1 MLVLLVT
8 LFVVAVPGLS
18 AGFLAYRWLPLHPTN
33 LATTPTAIEAGS
45 GSPLAARTRFPGRL
59 GALDAGGRAVVA
71 IVVGGA
77 WVGLVLVMIHT
88 RTGFAWWDRDA
99 SLFAARHAAPLST
112 RTLQIFTQ
120 LGGAVVLVPLA
131 AIVALVE
138 SIRQRSSAVV
148 AFLVLTVG
156 GQFLLA
162 NVIKA
167 MVNRPRPDFLRL
179 TGFSGPSFPSG
190 HAVASSACLAAFAL
204 LVGTRR
210 SLATRATLV
219 GLAVGLATGI
229 ACCRVMLGVHWLTDV
244 LAGLGLG
251 WSWFVLCATAL
262 GTYRRRRG
270 EKGSPEP
277 SLSPSP

>member
-8 LFVVAVPGLS
+8 LVVVVVPGLS
-18 AGFLAYRWLPLHPTN
+18 AGFLAYRWLPPHSSDPAN
-33 LATTPTAIEAGS
+33 HAAIDSQS
-45 GSPLAARTRFPGRL
+45 GAPLFRARTRFPGRL
-59 GALDAGGRAVVA
+59 ASMDAGRRAVVA
-71 IVVGGA
+71 VVLGGA

-88 RTGFAWWDRDA
+88 HTGLAWWDRDA
-99 SLFAARHAAPLST
+99 SLFGAHHASNLST
-112 RTLQIFTQ
+112 RTLQIYTQ

-131 AIVALVE
+131 VVVALVE
-138 SIRQRSSAVV
+138 GLRQRSSVVV
-148 AFLVLTVG
+148 AFLALTVG

-204 LVGTRR
+204 VLGTHR
-210 SLATRATLV
+210 SLVTRATLV
-219 GLAVGLATGI
+219 GLAVGLAVGI

-251 WSWFVLCATAL
+251 WSWFALCATTL
-262 GTYRRRRG
+262 GAYQRRRDATG
-270 EKGSPEP
+270 PNPPPEP
-277 SLSPSP
+277 SLP